1 MDRINL
7 GPAKPKKWWVGEN
20 SPQEGAATPVTLDPG
35 PWASRLVFLG
45 CLGWILV
52 TPVSCSSCLLGIP
65 SCLHFIRT
73 FTTLVKNNYLNSF
86 FLLNGG
92 QGLCLT
98 CPLLSP
104 RASLSIWRMNKHMY
118 VRMHASPSPP
128 PHPEQLSCNMAL

>member
-52 TPVSCSSCLLGIP
+52 TPVSCNSCLLGIP

-86 FLLNGG
+86 FSAQRRARIMSHLSSAIP
-92 QGLCLT
+92 QGLTQRLE
-98 CPLLSP
+98 
-104 RASLSIWRMNKHMY
+104 N
-118 VRMHASPSPP
+118 
-128 PHPEQLSCNMAL
+128 E